1 MPTNIFS
8 FRQDDWLPLL
18 EDWAAQLRGA
28 DQRSVS
34 NQKLE
39 ALLEAIHGCYLHFP
53 TTYDY
58 RQVFYRVRKCDSAD
72 GWPSL
77 VDCLNPPLGSPNYG
91 RASMPREPILY
102 GSLNLWTALDEIDAS
117 EGDFVQVVGFNVVP
131 GEKMVAGHIGD
142 LTKCKNSGST
152 TLGNSPI
159 AMFVREIARLTPI
172 GFHRG
177 AYVDGLLSELF
188 SAQTSKHYDYRITA
202 MFAKSIFDSGQG
214 LIYPSVR
221 TRHAMNLALHRQLFD
236 ANFQIL
242 FSQVLQIRHYFGYST
257 YDLGSKRYSTAFSEN
272 GVIDWQ
278 QNMKPSLEVG
288 PYDFSEAPF
297 DLSGWRPPHIP

>member
-1 MPTNIFS
+1 MPTNIFP

-58 RQVFYRVRKCDSAD
+58 RQIFYRVRKCDSAD
-72 GWPSL
+72 GWLSL

-117 EGDFVQVVGFNVVP
+117 EGDFVQVVGFHVDN
-131 GEKMVAGHIGD
+131 
-142 LTKCKNSGST
+142 N
-152 TLGNSPI
+152 
-159 AMFVREIARLTPI
+159 
-172 GFHRG
+172 G
-177 AYVDGLLSELF
+177 AKLPFELF
-188 SAQTSKHYDYRITA
+188 LVRDRASLRAYR
-202 MFAKSIFDSGQG
+202 GQG
-214 LIYPSVR
+214 LERPRR
-221 TRHAMNLALHRQLFD
+221 T
-236 ANFQIL
+236 
-242 FSQVLQIRHYFGYST
+242 VLVTPEPCRGV
-257 YDLGSKRYSTAFSEN
+257 EN
-272 GVIDWQ
+272 SDGH
-278 QNMKPSLEVG
+278 
-288 PYDFSEAPF
+288 EAAP
-297 DLSGWRPPHIP
+297 DERPVKGRDRV